1 MLKEF
6 NPQRLDVQA
15 FAEEGAELKGSS
27 PLAELPRLAQE
38 LARRDPSVL
47 VHWRA
52 QGELLNPHHVQ
63 PQVWLHLQ
71 ADTVLPL
78 TCQRCLLP
86 VDTPVAFARAFRF
99 VADES
104 TAEAEDEEAEEDVL
118 ALSRAFDL
126 PGLLED
132 ELLLALPLVPRHEV
146 CPEPVKLS
154 AVDPDFE
161 AEPERPNPFAVL
173 GRLKD
178 GKS

>member
-6 NPQRLDVQA
+6 TPQRLDVQA
-15 FAEEGAELKGSS
+15 FAEEGAQLQGSARLADM
-27 PLAELPRLAQE
+27 PRLLAEVEGRGPDLAV
-38 LARRDPSVL
+38 R
-47 VHWRA
+47 WRA
-52 QGELLNPHHVQ
+52 RGELLDPHHVQ
-63 PQVWLHLQ
+63 PQVWLHLE

-86 VDTPVAFARAFRF
+86 VDTPVSFERAFRF

-104 TAEAEDEEAEEDVL
+104 TAEAEDELAEEDVL

-126 PGLLED
+126 PGLVED
-132 ELLLALPLVPRHEV
+132 ELLLELPLVPRHEV
-146 CPEPVKLS
+146 CPEPVKMR
-154 AVDPDFE
+154 AADPDFE

-173 GRLKD
+173 GQLKG